1 MNAIYGTMI
10 AGLLYYRKFAES
22 LKCKK
27 FIKNPYDP
35 CVWNKV
41 IEGKQCTFCFRV
53 DNCKIS
59 HVILKVIDDMI
70 AWLCQEYKCIFTDG
84 SGKMK
89 VARGKG
95 TSILA

>member
-22 LKCKK
+22 LERKK

-41 IEGKQCTFCFRV
+41 IKGKQCTICFHV
-53 DNCKIS
+53 DNCKIA

-70 AWLCQEYKCIFTDG
+70 AWLHQEYKSIFTDG
-84 SGKMK
+84 IG
-89 VARGKG
+89 
-95 TSILA
+95 